1 MKDGSILDEIK
12 YMVNLEPDDPTYDV
26 EVTIHIETA
35 FSLLHHIGGCPVDA
49 PEIEGRETKW
59 SDFFGDLKNVNL
71 VKSYIYHKV
80 KAAFDPPATSFVIES
95 NKALVTE
102 LEWRIN
108 TLEFV
113 FNPAAKDAYLEA
125 KGEVETTWV
134 IDETQ
139 PLPAE
144 MAVGEVGIDPVT
156 GAIVRKT

>member
-12 YMVNLEPDDPTYDV
+12 LMINLEPDDTTYDV

-80 KAAFDPPATSFVIES
+80 KAAFDPPPTSFVIEA
-95 NKALVTE
+95 NKAQLQE

-113 FNPAAKDAYLEA
+113 FNPAARYPTRQDDNTPTVWE
-125 KGEVETTWV
+125 
-134 IDETQ
+134 IDETE
-139 PLPAE
+139 PLPGE
-144 MAVGEVGIDPVT
+144 MDPSDVAFDPVT
-156 GAIVRKT
+156 GNVIRKT

>member
-12 YMVNLEPDDPTYDV
+12 LMINLEPDDDTFDT
-26 EVTIHIETA
+26 EVKIHIETA
-35 FSLLHHIGGCPVDA
+35 FSLLHHIGGCPSDA
-49 PEIEGRETKW
+49 PEIEDRTTKW

-80 KAAFDPPATSFVIES
+80 KSSFDPPATSFVIES
-95 NKALVTE
+95 NKVLLQE

-113 FNPAAKDAYLEA
+113 FNPAAKEAYSNPA
-125 KGEVETTWV
+125 GEPATDWI

-144 MAVGEVGIDPVT
+144 MKVGEIGIDPVT